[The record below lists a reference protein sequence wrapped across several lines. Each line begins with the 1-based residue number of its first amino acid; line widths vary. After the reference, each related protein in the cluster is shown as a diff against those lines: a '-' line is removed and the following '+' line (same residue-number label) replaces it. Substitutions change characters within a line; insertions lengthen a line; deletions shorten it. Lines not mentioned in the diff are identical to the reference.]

1 MILNCNS
8 CGKKF
13 VVPDNAITASGR
25 VVQCGSC
32 GNKWKQFP
40 INAIKQTRS
49 ITSTKKIE
57 SKSRPN
63 HQKIQKTKK
72 AKKSAARKSRE
83 IDLYSPEY
91 LAKKHGIKIDES
103 KDNESIVSK
112 NSIKVNF
119 GFYSSLIIFLI
130 ISISFL
136 RLLYFSQDIIIA
148 QFPVSE
154 GYLNYLFE
162 KKDKTIIFVSH
173 KYQNLK
179 KCDKIFSIENSIV
192 KQLNPLSLK

>member
-40 INAIKQTRS
+40 VNAIKQTPS

-91 LAKKHGIKIDES
+91 LAKKHGIKLSDDVKTTSFNNNIS
-103 KDNESIVSK
+103 
-112 NSIKVNF
+112 F
-119 GFYSSLIIFLI
+119 GFYNYLLLFLVIIITL
-130 ISISFL
+130 S
-136 RLLYFSQDIIIA
+136 RGLYFFQDFVVQKLPFTEFYIDY
-148 QFPVSE
+148 F
-154 GYLNYLFE
+154 FE
-162 KKDKTIIFVSH
+162 SIKNMFEIWR
-173 KYQNLK
+173 NL
-179 KCDKIFSIENSIV
+179 IFSY
-192 KQLNPLSLK
+192 